1 MSVSRRDLL
10 AERARLVEQ
19 AQSYHESAST
29 REWTPEETAKV
40 DEIVALIAEHDTR
53 IAAIEMAMAEEV
65 SGEEAPAAAPAPAPD
80 QQASR
85 ARLNDVLSASS
96 RRTRPAPIGVPM
108 FTRDLDDKRANRD
121 REQALC
127 GWFLGNDAKAEHRSA
142 AQRSGLNLNSS
153 RLVLTRANST
163 TNSAGGYTIPQGF
176 LAELEKKIVYFNPL
190 RDVARVIRT
199 ESGNSLPF
207 PTIDDTGNPGAI
219 GAENTAP
226 SATDMTFGQII
237 LGAYRT
243 ESLVLLSNELLR
255 DSGLDLATEVAGLL
269 GERLGRKEATDHAT
283 GNGTTAPQG
292 VVTGSSAGATGA
304 TTTTI
309 TLANIMALRNA
320 LDYGYQQNGAFMM
333 HQSIWSTI
341 LQLADSQSRPL
352 FLDLLNGNAPRLL
365 GYPVIVNNA
374 MASSIAASAK
384 TVLFGDFSKYYIRD
398 AGDIEI
404 IRMNERYADA
414 YQTGFMAVRRSDA
427 KVAQSAA
434 IVRITQPA
442 S

>member
-19 AQSYHESAST
+19 AQSYHESAAT

-40 DEIVALIAEHDTR
+40 DEIVALIAEHDAR
-53 IAAIEMAMAEEV
+53 IATIEAAMAEEV
-65 SGEEAPAAAPAPAPD
+65 AEEAPAAAPAPAPD

-108 FTRDLDDKRANRD
+108 FTRDLDDKRSNRD

-127 GWFLGNDAKAEHRSA
+127 GWFLGNDARAEHRSA
-142 AQRSGLNLNSS
+142 AQRAGLNLNSS

-292 VVTGSSAGATGA
+292 VVTGSSAGVAGA

-309 TLANIMALRNA
+309 TLANIMGLRNA
-320 LDYGYQQNGAFMM
+320 LDFGYQQNGAFMM

-341 LQLADSQSRPL
+341 LQLADSQNRPL
-352 FLDLLNGNAPRLL
+352 FLDLLNGNQPRLL

>member
-40 DEIVALIAEHDTR
+40 DEIVALIAEHESR
-53 IAAIEMAMAEEV
+53 IAAIELAMAEEV
-65 SGEEAPAAAPAPAPD
+65 SGEEAPVEAPAPAAE
-80 QQASR
+80 QQAASR

-292 VVTGSSAGATGA
+292 VVTGSSAGVAGA

-309 TLANIMALRNA
+309 TLANIMACRNA
-320 LDYGYQQNGAFMM
+320 
-333 HQSIWSTI
+333 
-341 LQLADSQSRPL
+341 QSRPL

-365 GYPVIVNNA
+365 GYPVIINNA

>member
-40 DEIVALIAEHDTR
+40 DEIVALIAEHDAR
-53 IAAIEMAMAEEV
+53 IATIEAAMAEEV
-65 SGEEAPAAAPAPAPD
+65 AEEAPAAAPAPAPD

-96 RRTRPAPIGVPM
+96 RRTRPAPVGVPM
-108 FTRDLDDKRANRD
+108 FTRDLDDKRSNRD

-127 GWFLGNDAKAEHRSA
+127 GWFLGNDARAEHRSA
-142 AQRSGLNLNSS
+142 AQRAGLNLNSS

-292 VVTGSSAGATGA
+292 VVTGSSAGVAGA

-309 TLANIMALRNA
+309 TLANIMGLRNA
-320 LDYGYQQNGAFMM
+320 LDFGYQQNGAFMM

-341 LQLADSQSRPL
+341 LQLADSQNRPL
-352 FLDLLNGNAPRLL
+352 FLDLLNGNQPRLL

>member
-1 MSVSRRDLL
+1 
-10 AERARLVEQ
+10 
-19 AQSYHESAST
+19 
-29 REWTPEETAKV
+29 
-40 DEIVALIAEHDTR
+40 
-53 IAAIEMAMAEEV
+53 
-65 SGEEAPAAAPAPAPD
+65 
-80 QQASR
+80 
-85 ARLNDVLSASS
+85 
-96 RRTRPAPIGVPM
+96 M

-127 GWFLGNDAKAEHRSA
+127 GWFLGNDARAEHRSA

-207 PTIDDTGNPGAI
+207 PTIDDSGNPGAI

>member
-40 DEIVALIAEHDTR
+40 DEIVALIAEHDAR
-53 IAAIEMAMAEEV
+53 IATIEAAMAEEV
-65 SGEEAPAAAPAPAPD
+65 AEEAPAAAPAPAPD

-108 FTRDLDDKRANRD
+108 FTRDLDDKRSNRD

-127 GWFLGNDAKAEHRSA
+127 GWFLGSDARAEHRSA

-163 TNSAGGYTIPQGF
+163 TAAAGGYTIPQGF

-207 PTIDDTGNPGAI
+207 PTIDDTGNPGTI

-226 SATDMTFGQII
+226 AATDMTFGQII

-292 VVTGSSAGATGA
+292 VVTGSSAGVAGA

-309 TLANIMALRNA
+309 TLANIMGLRNA
-320 LDYGYQQNGAFMM
+320 LDFGYQQNGAFMM

-341 LQLADSQSRPL
+341 LQLADSQNRPL
-352 FLDLLNGNAPRLL
+352 FLDLLNGNQPRLL

>member
-19 AQSYHESAST
+19 AQSYHESAAT

-40 DEIVALIAEHDTR
+40 DEIVALIAEHDAR
-53 IAAIEMAMAEEV
+53 IATIEAAMAEEV
-65 SGEEAPAAAPAPAPD
+65 AEEAPAAAPAPAPD

-96 RRTRPAPIGVPM
+96 RRTRPAPVGVPM
-108 FTRDLDDKRANRD
+108 FTRDLDDKRSNRD

-127 GWFLGNDAKAEHRSA
+127 GWFLGNDARAEHRSA
-142 AQRSGLNLNSS
+142 AQRAGLNLNSS

-292 VVTGSSAGATGA
+292 VVTGSSAGVAGA

-309 TLANIMALRNA
+309 TLANIMGLRNA
-320 LDYGYQQNGAFMM
+320 LDFGYQQNGAFMM

-341 LQLADSQSRPL
+341 LQLADSQNRPL
-352 FLDLLNGNAPRLL
+352 FLDLLNGNQPRLL

>member
-19 AQSYHESAST
+19 AQSYHESAAT

-40 DEIVALIAEHDTR
+40 DEIVALIAEHDAR
-53 IAAIEMAMAEEV
+53 IATIEAAMAEEV
-65 SGEEAPAAAPAPAPD
+65 AEEAPAAAPAPAPD

-108 FTRDLDDKRANRD
+108 FTRDLDDKRSNRD

-127 GWFLGNDAKAEHRSA
+127 GWFLGNDARAEHRSA

-292 VVTGSSAGATGA
+292 VVTGSSAGVAGA

-309 TLANIMALRNA
+309 TLANIMGLRNA
-320 LDYGYQQNGAFMM
+320 LDFGYQQNGAFMM

-341 LQLADSQSRPL
+341 LQLADSQNRPL
-352 FLDLLNGNAPRLL
+352 FLDLLNGNQPRLL